1 MRASGIKTCAT
12 ILTSA
17 VLAFCWISCNK
28 DDSSTDPTENFCKRL
43 TVSNNQPAITMDSN
57 SISNTVSNIQYD
69 SFGRVVSFD
78 FDFKSTTSSERY
90 TGNVYSVVRNSVG
103 QITSYKATINGQNC
117 NWP

>member
-1 MRASGIKTCAT
+1 
-12 ILTSA
+12 

-69 SFGRVVSFD
+69 SFSRVVSFD